1 MARST
6 WWQQCCTATSSS
18 CSCTSAGRST
28 SCSSSPLCLPPASP
42 ATTQWNQ
49 TKLKIRLGWMRW
61 FFFWR
66 GSFFNTLFAWR
77 SFNASL
83 LSTSFSSKCLMA
95 SFSSPTSS
103 VSFPWGVSLQ
113 ASTSGLYSKKHALH
127 FPSHLIFSFFRWAK
141 AKKVGGAKV
150 KGGGVRELLLAQGT
164 NRSQQAC
171 LKTLMK
177 VKTTNYKSTTILSF
191 WRWTKGVKKI
201 KFNKHLLERRIK

>member
-28 SCSSSPLCLPPASP
+28 SCSSSPWCLPPASP
-42 ATTQWNQ
+42 NTTECNRNLTRVGGVVFWGFPFYLVC
-49 TKLKIRLGWMRW
+49 LKVLQRLIAFDEL
-61 FFFWR
+61 FFQVFYGFLQFAHLLR
-66 GSFFNTLFAWR
+66 QLSMGSVV
-77 SFNASL
+77 ASL
-83 LSTSFSSKCLMA
+83 HLRPLFEETHERVAFSVPLN
-95 SFSSPTSS
+95 
-103 VSFPWGVSLQ
+103 
-113 ASTSGLYSKKHALH
+113 
-127 FPSHLIFSFFRWAK
+127 IFLFFCWAK
-141 AKKVGGAKV
+141 AKEVGGAKV

-191 WRWTKGVKKI
+191 WRWTNGVKKI
-201 KFNKHLLERRIK
+201 KFNKHLLERRIW